1 MKTGEAM
8 IAKIGLAGF
17 VMATTL
23 AACGGDGPEEKIAEL
38 SQKQRDA
45 EERVQEAAKRVRG
58 SAEKVS
64 EERDEAADR
73 RQALEREQRSVAE
86 ATREHE
92 QATRRL
98 EQARKRLRDLRREIA
113 REVTDVA
120 LFRHIQKS
128 LLEEKSLSDVAIAV
142 QVEEHV
148 VTLSGRV
155 PDAELERTALRLA
168 ERTPGVLEVRDRI
181 EVVAAPPAEA
191 PTPAAEP
198 TPSNG

>member
-1 MKTGEAM
+1 M
-8 IAKIGLAGF
+8 IARISLVGF
-17 VMATTL
+17 VLATL

-45 EERVQEAAKRVRG
+45 EERVEEAAKRVRG

-64 EERDEAADR
+64 EERDDAAER
-73 RQALEREQRSVAE
+73 REALEREERSFAE

-92 QATRRL
+92 QAARRL
-98 EQARKRLRDLRREIA
+98 EQARKRLGDLRREIA

-155 PDAELERTALRLA
+155 PDAERKRTALRLA
-168 ERTPGVLEVRDRI
+168 KQTPGVLELRDRI
-181 EVVAAPPAEA
+181 EVVSGTPAEA
-191 PTPAAEP
+191 STPAAPGSDPE
-198 TPSNG
+198 SSDD